1 MYSSPAS
8 CYAEFRVRSGSVP
21 LLHDD
26 SDYPPERLVQAVWLH
41 QRVRRDELRTLDG
54 QTLRVLHPGFQNLEG
69 GPDFQKA
76 LLQFGEAVPVNG
88 DVEVDLRPGGWQDH
102 RHHQNPSFAGVR
114 LHVVWEAEKPAPH
127 GLPTLAL
134 RRFLDAPI
142 GDLGL
147 WLGSDSPRELPP
159 ELRGKCC
166 APLARLTADQLQE
179 LLRQA
184 AEVRLHSKASELR
197 ARARHAGWD
206 QALWEKLFRGLG
218 YKHNA
223 WPMQC
228 MGELRARWR
237 ADNPAPEVLHARLL
251 GISGL
256 LPAELP
262 RAGAG
267 TGAYVR
273 SVWDAWWRERDG
285 FADCLLPAGSWRLHG
300 IRPANHP
307 QRRLALAARWAARSE
322 IPARLRRWAET
333 DLPPSQWTGS
343 LFEVLR
349 VEDDPFWSWHWTL
362 KSARLPRPQPLLGPA
377 RLTDLA
383 INVVLPWLWAR
394 LEPGDTAERDHVGRR
409 YFGWPAGEDNA
420 VLRQARR
427 RLLGAS
433 RLTGIFTTAAAQQG
447 LMQIVRDFCDHTNSI
462 CDQCKLPD
470 LAGPFSALTSPAA
483 ESLG

>member
-8 CYAEFRVRSGSVP
+8 SYAEFRVRSGSVP

-26 SDYPPERLVQAVWLH
+26 SDYPPERLVQAIWLH

-76 LLQFGEAVPVNG
+76 LLQFGEEVPVNG

-102 RHHQNPSFAGVR
+102 GHHQNPAFAGVR
-114 LHVVWEAEKPAPH
+114 LHVVWDAEKPAPH

-134 RRFLDAPI
+134 RRLLDAPI

-147 WLGSDSPRELPP
+147 WLGSDSAQELPP

-166 APLARLTADQLQE
+166 APLGRLTADQLQE

-197 ARARHAGWD
+197 ARARRAGWD

-237 ADNPAPEVLHARLL
+237 ADNPAPDVLHARLL

-256 LPAELP
+256 LPSDLP
-262 RAGAG
+262 RTEGG

-273 SVWDAWWRERDG
+273 SVWDAWWRERDT
-285 FADCLLPAGSWRLHG
+285 FADCLFPAGSWRLHG

-307 QRRLALAARWAARSE
+307 QRRLALAARWAARAE
-322 IPARLRRWAET
+322 IPARLRRWSEREV
-333 DLPPSQWTGS
+333 PPLQWTGS
-343 LFEVLR
+343 LYEVLR
-349 VEDDPFWSWHWTL
+349 VENDPFWSWHWTL
-362 KSARLPRPQPLLGPA
+362 KSARLPRPQPLLGPT

-394 LEPGDTAERDHVGRR
+394 LEPGDTTERDRVRRR

-427 RLLGAS
+427 RLLGAC
-433 RLTGIFTTAAAQQG
+433 RLTGVFTTAAAQQG
-447 LMQIVRDFCDHTNSI
+447 LLQIVRDFCDHTNSV
-462 CDQCKLPD
+462 CNECKLPD
-470 LAGPFSALTSPAA
+470 LVGQMGAGKS
-483 ESLG
+483 GGGDQ